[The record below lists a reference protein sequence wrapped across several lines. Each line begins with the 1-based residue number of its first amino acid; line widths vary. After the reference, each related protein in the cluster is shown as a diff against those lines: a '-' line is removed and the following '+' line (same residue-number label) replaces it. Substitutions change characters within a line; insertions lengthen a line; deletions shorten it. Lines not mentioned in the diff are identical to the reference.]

1 MKIDITFNKVGELW
15 EAEFEAT
22 ADFALHIERS
32 DVGTIQL
39 FQNTSSSNGYAI
51 VEDFRFDN
59 RNKLVIDYDTPVLI
73 PKRIKIISKVLPT
86 YAAITTDGDVVEIKS
101 QSKTVEISSNGT
113 TSVEPDA
120 GFSYLSKV
128 DVKVDVPQSGGGEGG
143 TEENKVVYLNIAPCV
158 AAMGSQFGND
168 IKILPGFLAMKVSD
182 GDVINILP
190 PSAIASEHYA
200 SVTEAALLPNFK
212 GYIQPDHLNDVNSD
226 ATINQFKLMGATEIT
241 EEEFYNLES

>member
-128 DVKVDVPQSGGGEGG
+128 DVKVDVPQSGEGG
-143 TEENKVVYLNIAPCV
+143 
-158 AAMGSQFGND
+158 G
-168 IKILPGFLAMKVSD
+168 SD
-182 GDVINILP
+182 GTGRDIEYFSVTNNESAGELIFLMSLVKLDYSGNIDILTSAGYVADVINSNKANLIAIGIDMTLP
-190 PSAIASEHYA
+190 IVMDGVKTTPREWFESNG
-200 SVTEAALLPNFK
+200 L
-212 GYIQPDHLNDVNSD
+212 SD
-226 ATINQFKLMGATEIT
+226 LSIFGWTPIT

>member
-73 PKRIKIISKVLPT
+73 PKRIKIVSEVLPT

-101 QSKTVEISSNGT
+101 QAKVVEISSNGT

-120 GFSYLSKV
+120 GFSYMDRVTIKTN
-128 DVKVDVPQSGGGEGG
+128 VPQSGEGG
-143 TEENKVVYLNIAPCV
+143 GLVFLSIPEDEQ
-158 AAMGSQFGND
+158 GSSEIMSAFIYGAVQARILVNNDLQIVPYTMLISYQNTPMQLD
-168 IKILPGFLAMKVSD
+168 IKLLQVSVDPKMKIITNGSVMIA
-182 GDVINILP
+182 GDLLSEV
-190 PSAIASEHYA
+190 IASYPH
-200 SVTEAALLPNFK
+200 T
-212 GYIQPDHLNDVNSD
+212 
-226 ATINQFKLMGATEIT
+226 T